1 MDNNLI
7 PKGLSLKFNLNL
19 KTEKENLKELCMQHL
34 AKASLNLVKEN
45 HLSTKNEVTI
55 LQRKLDLVRAE
66 VYEELEKETANLLI
80 KKTKSKISKL
90 KRKLDFIESKK
101 LSKAITVKPEDTDLR
116 NSSVSKKRNRRF
128 DKSLRTR
135 RHKNKQNHSIHVI
148 DEDNENVDTNIKL
161 DPINLSNVPITEEQ
175 KQLLRKGPKF
185 CPMPKDVNWMKLMD
199 DWKRFERRIR
209 LTAYHHKRNITT
221 PQAQDT
227 SQEEEDQDSRADEED
242 LYPKVPS
249 DNGRKWNPPKSNI
262 PEIEMFLSSVKRQ
275 VFQPGNLKVAKDNL
289 SKKERLAI
297 K

>member
-1 MDNNLI
+1 LKNSNNH
-7 PKGLSLKFNLNL
+7 
-19 KTEKENLKELCMQHL
+19 Q
-34 AKASLNLVKEN
+34 
-45 HLSTKNEVTI
+45 VTI

-66 VYEELEKETANLLI
+66 VYEELEKEIANLLI

>member
-1 MDNNLI
+1 MKNSNNH
-7 PKGLSLKFNLNL
+7 
-19 KTEKENLKELCMQHL
+19 Q
-34 AKASLNLVKEN
+34 
-45 HLSTKNEVTI
+45 VTI

-116 NSSVSKKRNRRF
+116 NNSVSKKRNRRF

-185 CPMPKDVNWMKLMD
+185 CPMAVEVHQISDVEYFIVDVRK
-199 DWKRFERRIR
+199 
-209 LTAYHHKRNITT
+209 
-221 PQAQDT
+221 AQEAGFLRDCLI
-227 SQEEEDQDSRADEED
+227 SIQDAAIAGPYS
-242 LYPKVPS
+242 
-249 DNGRKWNPPKSNI
+249 
-262 PEIEMFLSSVKRQ
+262 
-275 VFQPGNLKVAKDNL
+275 LKEN
-289 SKKERLAI
+289 R
-297 K
+297 